1 MKKIDIQITKAQIES
16 YSVELV
22 DGLPDVTATISLYTA
37 NNKKIST
44 FALSTKS
51 WQDCSFNLPPQMIP
65 DIKNIA
71 SRLEEILIRECKK
84 QLMML
89 PAPK

>member
-1 MKKIDIQITKAQIES
+1 MKKIDIQITKAKITEFVVQ
-16 YSVELV
+16 LH
-22 DGLPDVTATISLYTA
+22 DDMPDVTANITLYTE
-37 NNKKIST
+37 NDKKIST
-44 FALSTKS
+44 FGLSTKS
-51 WQDCSFNLPPQMIP
+51 WEDRCFDLPVEMIP

-71 SRLEEILIRECKK
+71 NRLEGILIRECKK